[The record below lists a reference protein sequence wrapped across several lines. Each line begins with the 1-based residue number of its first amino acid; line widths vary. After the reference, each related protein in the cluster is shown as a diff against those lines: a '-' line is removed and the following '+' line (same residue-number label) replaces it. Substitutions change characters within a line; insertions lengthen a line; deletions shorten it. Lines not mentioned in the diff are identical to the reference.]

1 MEKPV
6 ILLDEGARDVGL
18 AEMLF
23 NLIRQ
28 NLEQNPGKIKL
39 FNSLDAKVLIEAR
52 DIQITV
58 GLEFKGERLTVSEG
72 FSVKPD
78 LHIIAG
84 SSTIL
89 DLCLLKIKFGLPYF
103 FDRAGFKVLKKLL
116 TGQLIIKGMLRH
128 IFTLVKLTKLI
139 SVILGRNEFTQ
150 GRG

>member
-1 MEKPV
+1 MAGYQNR
-6 ILLDEGARDVGL
+6 ILEV
-18 AEMLF
+18 
-23 NLIRQ
+23 
-28 NLEQNPGKIKL
+28 
-39 FNSLDAKVLIEAR
+39 
-52 DIQITV
+52 
-58 GLEFKGERLTVSEG
+58 
-72 FSVKPD
+72 
-78 LHIIAG
+78 AG

-139 SVILGRNEFTQ
+139 SVIVGRNEFTQ

>member
-1 MEKPV
+1 
-6 ILLDEGARDVGL
+6 
-18 AEMLF
+18 MLSD
-23 NLIRQ
+23 LIRQ
-28 NLEQNPGKIKL
+28 NLDQNPGKIKL
-39 FNSLDAKVLIEAR
+39 FNSLDARVLIEAR
-52 DIQITV
+52 DIQVTA
-58 GLEFKGERLTVSEG
+58 GLEFKQERLTVSKG

-139 SVILGRNEFTQ
+139 SVILGRSEFTQ

>member
-6 ILLDEGARDVGL
+6 ILLDEGARDLGL
-18 AEMLF
+18 AEMMF

-28 NLEQNPGKIKL
+28 NLDQDPGKIKL
-39 FNSLDAKVLIEAR
+39 FNSLDARVLIEAR
-52 DIQITV
+52 DIQVTV
-58 GLEFKGERLTVSEG
+58 GLEFKQERLTVSEG

-103 FDRAGFKVLKKLL
+103 FDGAGFKVFKKLL
-116 TGQLIIKGMLRH
+116 ARELIIKGLLRH
-128 IFTLVKLTKLI
+128 FPTLVKLTGLF
-139 SVILGRNEFTQ
+139 SVV
-150 GRG
+150 

>member
-1 MEKPV
+1 MAE
-6 ILLDEGARDVGL
+6 ITLLKEASEIGL
-18 AEMLF
+18 AVMLSD
-23 NLIRQ
+23 LIRQ
-28 NLEQNPGKIKL
+28 NLDQDPGKIKL

-58 GLEFKGERLTVSEG
+58 GLEFKQERLTVSED

-103 FDRAGFKVLKKLL
+103 FDGAGSNVLKKLL
-116 TGQLIIKGMLRH
+116 TRELIIKGLLRH
-128 IFTLVKLTKLI
+128 FSTLVKLTRLF
-139 SVILGRNEFTQ
+139 SVI
-150 GRG
+150 

>member
-52 DIQITV
+52 DIQVAV
-58 GLEFKGERLTVSEG
+58 GLEFKVGRLTVSKK
-72 FSVKPD
+72 FSVKPN

-89 DLCLLKIKFGLPYF
+89 DLCLLKIKFGHPYF
-103 FDRAGFKVLKKLL
+103 FDGAGFKVLKKLL
-116 TGQLIIKGMLRH
+116 TRKLIIKGMFCH
-128 IFTLVKLTKLI
+128 FSTLVKLTELF
-139 SVILGRNEFTQ
+139 SVIIPEEKSSP
-150 GRG
+150 

>member
-150 GRG
+150 GR

>member
-1 MEKPV
+1 MAEIT
-6 ILLDEGARDVGL
+6 ILKEASEIGL
-18 AEMLF
+18 VVMLSD
-23 NLIRQ
+23 LIRQ
-28 NLEQNPGKIKL
+28 NLDQDQGKIKL

-58 GLEFKGERLTVSEG
+58 GLEFKQERLTVSEG